1 MKDAAN
7 CDKPRGA
14 VSTLR
19 SGDLRMGE
27 PTIRNGMVSVTESI
41 GGVKAH
47 PVN

>member
-19 SGDLRMGE
+19 SGDLRMGK
-27 PTIRNGMVSVTESI
+27 PTIRNGVVSVTESI
-41 GGVKAH
+41 GDEKAD